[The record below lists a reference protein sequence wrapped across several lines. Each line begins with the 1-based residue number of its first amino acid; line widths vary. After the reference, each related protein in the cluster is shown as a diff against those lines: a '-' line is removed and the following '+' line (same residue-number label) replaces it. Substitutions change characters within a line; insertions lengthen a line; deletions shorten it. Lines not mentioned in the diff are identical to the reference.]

1 MSSIFLAVFHESPPE
16 PAPASMLP
24 GRNIPSGL
32 HLDGLGRRPRLG
44 YLESECESEPPYLP
58 TMLSTGI
65 SSVYPSQDV
74 SLDDKVTPL
83 IESNPGLEMTSNSQ
97 DLRNVSKLSIDDN
110 ERIYSQPQQVQLP
123 KSDDKNSSMG
133 NGMNNPSSQSH
144 HINAG
149 NPLTYTAGGPGGPT
163 YSNPLPVYCST
174 PSSTTGPMVPITN
187 CVNPQ
192 LIQPP
197 TAPGPTRPP
206 FTSSSKFTSAAINSS
221 RLHFQKTC
229 AHKCSWKMATIIL
242 IFLTT
247 VLIAF
252 VTYFAGKLIKCSN
265 IISSMTVLISK
276 I

>member
-1 MSSIFLAVFHESPPE
+1 MILLGSLCDPSSLRSLAIQICVS
-16 PAPASMLP
+16 ASI
-24 GRNIPSGL
+24 R
-32 HLDGLGRRPRLG
+32 
-44 YLESECESEPPYLP
+44 
-58 TMLSTGI
+58 
-65 SSVYPSQDV
+65 
-74 SLDDKVTPL
+74 
-83 IESNPGLEMTSNSQ
+83 
-97 DLRNVSKLSIDDN
+97 KL
-110 ERIYSQPQQVQLP
+110 IYSQPQQVQLP
-123 KSDDKNSSMG
+123 KSDEQKSSSIG
-133 NGMNNPSSQSH
+133 NGVNNPSSQSH
-144 HINAG
+144 HNNAG
-149 NPLTYTAGGPGGPT
+149 NPLTYTSGGTGGPT

-247 VLIAF
+247 LLIAF
-252 VTYFAGKLIKCSN
+252 VTYFAGNFFSIH
-265 IISSMTVLISK
+265 SSDQK
-276 I
+276 IVPNLVRTAQFRRAEI